1 MDRQR
6 IGKRLCGVSA
16 EFDIALQQEAAH
28 IPGKPPFHSEASHID
43 AVTTGFACCRENQ
56 RW

>member
-6 IGKRLCGVSA
+6 IGKRLCGVRA